1 MILNEYINTRFTF
14 IIFIWISIQILRF
27 VQQFCNIPYISIQQK
42 REHWNSKVILLQT
55 HRRRWLSRI
64 RSWEATK
71 KFRDYHKKF
80 CDVGTV
86 LDMLE
91 RERER
96 KEKTGTFYVFLD
108 VTMAELLCTPELDTQ
123 AELSSE
129 LPHRAFC

>member
-1 MILNEYINTRFTF
+1 
-14 IIFIWISIQILRF
+14 
-27 VQQFCNIPYISIQQK
+27 
-42 REHWNSKVILLQT
+42 
-55 HRRRWLSRI
+55 
-64 RSWEATK
+64 
-71 KFRDYHKKF
+71 
-80 CDVGTV
+80 
-86 LDMLE
+86 MLE